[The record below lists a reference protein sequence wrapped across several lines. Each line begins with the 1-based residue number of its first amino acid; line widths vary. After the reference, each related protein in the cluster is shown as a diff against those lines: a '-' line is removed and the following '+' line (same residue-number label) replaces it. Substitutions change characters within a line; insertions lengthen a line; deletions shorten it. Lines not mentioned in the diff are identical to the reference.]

1 MDLHLSVVR
10 RTTQHIGTEISYIID
25 IPKIN
30 GKFCPQKAKAL
41 GIPSVG
47 IFCYLSSRDLF
58 MESLPLVIVLL

>member
-10 RTTQHIGTEISYIID
+10 RSTQHIGTEISYIID

-47 IFCYLSSRDLF
+47 IF
-58 MESLPLVIVLL
+58 